1 MEIIKTFADRVVPGS
16 PVGSHAL
23 CMVPLVRTAASGL
36 RYQTLQA
43 ALAAGTLRIT
53 EVSDGGSVP
62 EVRVHNDGDLPVLLL
77 EGAAL
82 VGAKQNRVLNLSVLV
97 AGHSKTLVPVS
108 CVEQGRWS
116 ARSAEFAEGNAMHF
130 AAGRARKVRD
140 VSASLETFGAPRSDQ
155 GAVWSDMAYYKA
167 GFAAHAPSDAM
178 QDIYESAAS
187 RVEPLLARL
196 EPVAGQVGAA
206 FFSRG
211 RLLGLDAFDAS
222 GTMSVE
228 FPKIVRSYAV
238 DAVRG
243 WGDGDESEPGGAGE
257 LDSVRRLLADLAAGE
272 WQAYP
277 GVGLGTDL
285 RLTTSRLA
293 AGALVHDD
301 EVVHLAAFPGLVGES
316 RDDLRHAPAMPRYLR
331 SRLV

>member
-36 RYQTLQA
+36 CYQTLQA

-97 AGHSKTLVPVS
+97 AAHSKTLVPVS

-116 ARSAEFAEGNAMHF
+116 ARSTEFGEGEALHF
-130 AAGRARKVRD
+130 PAARARKVRD

-155 GAVWSDMAYYKA
+155 GAVWSDMALYKA
-167 GFAAHAPSDAM
+167 GFGAHAPSDAM

-196 EPVAGQVGAA
+196 KPVAGQVGAV

-211 RLLGLDAFDAS
+211 RLLGLDAFDAAATLTS
-222 GTMSVE
+222 E
-228 FPKIVRSYAV
+228 FAKIVRSYAV

-243 WGDGDESEPGGAGE
+243 GRDGDESEPGSAGE
-257 LDSVRRLLADLAAGE
+257 LDSARTLLADLTAGE

-293 AGALVHDD
+293 AGALVHDGD
-301 EVVHLAAFPGLVGES
+301 VVHLAAFPGLAGTS
-316 RDDLRHAPAMPRYLR
+316 FDDMVHAPAMPRYAR
-331 SRLV
+331 TRLL